1 MLLQVICNKNWHVC
15 IFHVDLCPGIPV
27 FACSLIWKNKRA
39 LEPALEP
46 DCQVVPL
53 GEPSLCL
60 GLFQHLGHSKLTQAS
75 LQTPQ
80 QKVQHGISRRSTDH
94 LCISVTWSLDYGVT
108 TNKLS
113 REKNTVR
120 DTGLSK
126 SPHLV
131 QSNCKTNGFCLRPV
145 STQRSR
151 FRLFG
156 NF

>member
-1 MLLQVICNKNWHVC
+1 MIKFRLLLNYTQQVLQVICNKNWHVC

-80 QKVQHGISRRSTDH
+80 QKVQHGISRSSTDH

-108 TNKLS
+108 TNNCP
-113 REKNTVR
+113 EKNH
-120 DTGLSK
+120 SN
-126 SPHLV
+126 LV
-131 QSNCKTNGFCLRPV
+131 KRYRV
-145 STQRSR
+145 VKISTPGTIK
-151 FRLFG
+151 L
-156 NF
+156 